1 MFFKTIF
8 FEKGDNGCG
17 RTFFKIL
24 LFFVFF
30 PLFSQGVRLC
40 AKAVD
45 YFLIHRC
52 LLSSRVAT
60 KELRVLVENCGPK
73 NRAKGKEERRTR
85 MSQEVSKRIGSVGSL
100 L

>member
-1 MFFKTIF
+1 MFFKTNF

-17 RTFFKIL
+17 STFSRFCC
-24 LFFVFF
+24 FFVFF

-45 YFLIHRC
+45 YLLIHRC
-52 LLSSRVAT
+52 RLSSRVAT
-60 KELRVLVENCGPK
+60 KELRVLVENSGPK

-85 MSQEVSKRIGSVGSL
+85 MSQEVSKKVRIGGL
-100 L
+100 